1 MEELGKYL
9 AVYLAGATGIYKG
22 IPVGIA
28 FGLSPFL
35 SASFTAL
42 GSISSVVILYLAGAP
57 FRQWLMKKYG
67 SKSIDGKQQK
77 FTNWLDKYGVPGL
90 GLMVTGL
97 LGPFISL
104 IMGMTLLKETG
115 KFLFYLILGIILW
128 SFAIAYVADPLVD
141 LIKSFF

>member
-42 GSISSVVILYLAGAP
+42 GSISSVLILYFAGAP
-57 FRQWLMKKYG
+57 LQQWLMNKYG
-67 SKSIDGKQQK
+67 SKTVDGKKQK
-77 FTNWLDKYGVPGL
+77 FTMWLDKYGVAGL
-90 GLMVTGL
+90 GIMVTGM

-104 IMGMTLLKETG
+104 VMGMALLKETG
-115 KFLFYLILGIILW
+115 KFLFYLLLGIVLW
-128 SFAIAYVADPLVD
+128 SFTIAYIADPIVD
-141 LIKSFF
+141 FVKNLF